1 MEPSVPGLLVNHKI
15 IYGTVWKG
23 LERFEI
29 AMDRFVGV
37 CLCFY
42 VNGLTWFGTVVVLF
56 SNHA

>member
-1 MEPSVPGLLVNHKI
+1 MPGLLVNHKI

-29 AMDRFVGV
+29 AMERFVGV